1 MRRCHNIRLAIT
13 RRGMEAWVFAAL
25 SSKNSSELSVRS
37 MVDILPL
44 VAGLGSGLTDA
55 NDPPVWPVP
64 LATVHLYC
72 EGSINC
78 LWGVY
83 WSKSRQLYLSAP
95 IQCKFGRSTRKCRRF
110 R

>member
-64 LATVHLYC
+64 LDTVHLYC

-78 LWGVY
+78 LWGGVLVEIEVTVPVGTNSVQI
-83 WSKSRQLYLSAP
+83 WQIDSKV
-95 IQCKFGRSTRKCRRF
+95 
-110 R
+110 